1 MSKRKLDVSD
11 ILLETIIE
19 GIKEVKGINTAILDL
34 KKIETAI
41 CKYFVICSGTSNTHV
56 SSIADSVKKIVSK
69 EIQEK
74 PWHIEGLNTSEWV
87 LLDYSDIVVHVF
99 QEQTRE
105 FYRLEDLWGDA
116 KIRTIKNCK
125 LSVKIDALN
134 PPYKV

>member
-1 MSKRKLDVSD
+1 MSKRRLDVSD

-19 GIKEVKGINTAILDL
+19 GIHEVKGIDTSILDL
-34 KKIETAI
+34 KKVETAV

-56 SSIADSVKKIVSK
+56 SSIADSVKKNVSK

-87 LLDYSDIVVHVF
+87 LIDYSDIVVHVF
-99 QEQTRE
+99 QEETRE

-116 KIRTIKNCK
+116 KIRTIEN
-125 LSVKIDALN
+125 
-134 PPYKV
+134 

>member
-1 MSKRKLDVSD
+1 MSKRELDVSD

-19 GIKEVKGINTAILDL
+19 GIQEVKGINTAILDL

-56 SSIADSVKKIVSK
+56 SSIADSVKKNVSK

-87 LLDYSDIVVHVF
+87 LIDYSDIVVHVF
-99 QEQTRE
+99 QEETRE

-116 KIRTIKNCK
+116 EIRTIEN
-125 LSVKIDALN
+125 
-134 PPYKV
+134 

>member
-1 MSKRKLDVSD
+1 MSKRELDVSD

-69 EIQEK
+69 EIQDK

-99 QEQTRE
+99 QEETRD
-105 FYRLEDLWGDA
+105 FFRLEDLWGDA
-116 KIRTIKNCK
+116 AIRTIEN
-125 LSVKIDALN
+125 
-134 PPYKV
+134 

>member
-1 MSKRKLDVSD
+1 MGKRKLDVSD

-19 GIKEVKGINTAILDL
+19 GIREVKGIDTSILDL
-34 KKIETAI
+34 KKIETAV

-56 SSIADSVKKIVSK
+56 SSISDSVKKIVSK
-69 EIQEK
+69 KIQEK

-116 KIRTIKNCK
+116 EIRKIEN
-125 LSVKIDALN
+125 
-134 PPYKV
+134 

>member
-1 MSKRKLDVSD
+1 MSKRRLDVSD

-19 GIKEVKGINTAILDL
+19 GIHEVKGIDTSILDL
-34 KKIETAI
+34 KKIETAV

-56 SSIADSVKKIVSK
+56 SSIADSVKKNVSK
-69 EIQEK
+69 EVQEK

-99 QEQTRE
+99 QEETRE

-116 KIRTIKNCK
+116 KIRTIEN
-125 LSVKIDALN
+125 
-134 PPYKV
+134 

>member
-1 MSKRKLDVSD
+1 MSKRELDVSD

-19 GIKEVKGINTAILDL
+19 GIQEVKGVNTAILDL

-69 EIQEK
+69 KIQDK

-99 QEQTRE
+99 QEETRD
-105 FYRLEDLWGDA
+105 FFRLEDLWGDA
-116 KIRTIKNCK
+116 AIRTIEN
-125 LSVKIDALN
+125 
-134 PPYKV
+134 

>member
-1 MSKRKLDVSD
+1 MGKRKLDVSD

-19 GIKEVKGINTAILDL
+19 GIREVKGIDTSILDL
-34 KKIETAI
+34 KKIETAV

-56 SSIADSVKKIVSK
+56 SSITDSVKKIVSK

-87 LLDYSDIVVHVF
+87 LIDYSDIVVHVF

-116 KIRTIKNCK
+116 KIRTIEN
-125 LSVKIDALN
+125 
-134 PPYKV
+134 

>member
-1 MSKRKLDVSD
+1 MGKRKLDVSD

-19 GIKEVKGINTAILDL
+19 GIREVKGIDTSILDL
-34 KKIETAI
+34 KKIETAV

-56 SSIADSVKKIVSK
+56 SSIADNIKKNVSK

-87 LLDYSDIVVHVF
+87 LIDYSDIVVHVF

-116 KIRTIKNCK
+116 EIRTIEN
-125 LSVKIDALN
+125 
-134 PPYKV
+134 

>member
-1 MSKRKLDVSD
+1 MSKRELDVSD

-19 GIKEVKGINTAILDL
+19 GIQEVKGIDTAILDL

-56 SSIADSVKKIVSK
+56 SSIADSVRKIVSK
-69 EIQEK
+69 EIQDK

-99 QEQTRE
+99 QEETRE
-105 FYRLEDLWGDA
+105 FFRLEDLWGDA
-116 KIRTIKNCK
+116 AIRTIEN
-125 LSVKIDALN
+125 
-134 PPYKV
+134 

>member
-19 GIKEVKGINTAILDL
+19 GIQEVKGIDTAILDL
-34 KKIETAI
+34 KKIETAV

-69 EIQEK
+69 KIQEK

-87 LLDYSDIVVHVF
+87 LIDYSDIVVHVF

-116 KIRTIKNCK
+116 KIRTIEN
-125 LSVKIDALN
+125 
-134 PPYKV
+134 

>member
-1 MSKRKLDVSD
+1 MSKRELDVSD

-19 GIKEVKGINTAILDL
+19 GIQELKGIDTSILDL
-34 KKIETAI
+34 KKIETAV

-56 SSIADSVKKIVSK
+56 SSITDSVKKIVSK

-74 PWHIEGLNTSEWV
+74 PWHTEGLNTSEWV

-99 QEQTRE
+99 QEQTRK

-116 KIRTIKNCK
+116 KIRTIEN
-125 LSVKIDALN
+125 
-134 PPYKV
+134 

>member
-1 MSKRKLDVSD
+1 MGKRKLDVSD
-11 ILLETIIE
+11 ILLETVIE
-19 GIKEVKGINTAILDL
+19 GIREVKGIDTSILDL
-34 KKIETAI
+34 KKIETAV

-56 SSIADSVKKIVSK
+56 SSIADSVKKNVSK
-69 EIQEK
+69 EVQEK

-116 KIRTIKNCK
+116 EIRTIEN
-125 LSVKIDALN
+125 
-134 PPYKV
+134 

>member
-11 ILLETIIE
+11 ILLETVIE
-19 GIKEVKGINTAILDL
+19 GIQEVKGIDTSILDL
-34 KKIETAI
+34 KKIETAV

-56 SSIADSVKKIVSK
+56 SSIADSVKKNVSK

-116 KIRTIKNCK
+116 EIRTIEN
-125 LSVKIDALN
+125 
-134 PPYKV
+134 

>member
-1 MSKRKLDVSD
+1 MSKRELDVSD

-19 GIKEVKGINTAILDL
+19 GIQEVKGIDTAILDL
-34 KKIETAI
+34 KKIETAV

-56 SSIADSVKKIVSK
+56 SSIADSVKKNVSK

-99 QEQTRE
+99 QEKTRD
-105 FYRLEDLWGDA
+105 FFRLEDLWGDA
-116 KIRTIKNCK
+116 KIRTIEN
-125 LSVKIDALN
+125 
-134 PPYKV
+134 

>member
-1 MSKRKLDVSD
+1 MSKRELDVSD

-19 GIKEVKGINTAILDL
+19 GIQELKGKDAAILDL
-34 KKIETAI
+34 KKIETSV

-56 SSIADSVKKIVSK
+56 SSIADSVKKVVSK
-69 EIQEK
+69 KIQEK

-99 QEQTRE
+99 QEQTRK

-116 KIRTIKNCK
+116 KIRTIEN
-125 LSVKIDALN
+125 
-134 PPYKV
+134 

>member
-11 ILLETIIE
+11 ILLETVIE
-19 GIKEVKGINTAILDL
+19 GIQEVKGIDTEILDL
-34 KKIETAI
+34 QKIETAV

-56 SSIADSVKKIVSK
+56 SSITDSVKKIVSK

-116 KIRTIKNCK
+116 KIRTIEN
-125 LSVKIDALN
+125 
-134 PPYKV
+134 

>member
-1 MSKRKLDVSD
+1 MSKRRLDVSD

-19 GIKEVKGINTAILDL
+19 GIHEVKGIDTSILDL
-34 KKIETAI
+34 KKVETAV

-69 EIQEK
+69 KIQEK

-87 LLDYSDIVVHVF
+87 LIDYSDIVVHVF
-99 QEQTRE
+99 QEETRE

-116 KIRTIKNCK
+116 EIRTIEN
-125 LSVKIDALN
+125 
-134 PPYKV
+134 

>member
-1 MSKRKLDVSD
+1 MGKRKLDVSD

-19 GIKEVKGINTAILDL
+19 GIREVKGIDTSILDL
-34 KKIETAI
+34 KKIETAV

-56 SSIADSVKKIVSK
+56 SSIADNIKKNVSK

-87 LLDYSDIVVHVF
+87 LIDYSDIVVHVF
-99 QEQTRE
+99 QEATRE

-116 KIRTIKNCK
+116 KIRTIEN
-125 LSVKIDALN
+125 
-134 PPYKV
+134 

>member
-1 MSKRKLDVSD
+1 MGKRKLDVSD

-19 GIKEVKGINTAILDL
+19 GIREVKGIDTSILDL
-34 KKIETAI
+34 KKIETAV

-56 SSIADSVKKIVSK
+56 SSIADSVKKNVSK

-116 KIRTIKNCK
+116 EIRTIEN
-125 LSVKIDALN
+125 
-134 PPYKV
+134 

>member
-19 GIKEVKGINTAILDL
+19 GIQEVKGIDTAILDL
-34 KKIETAI
+34 KKIETAV

-87 LLDYSDIVVHVF
+87 LLDCSDIVVHVF

-116 KIRTIKNCK
+116 EIRTIEN
-125 LSVKIDALN
+125 L
-134 PPYKV
+134 